1 MVNYMKQLKYIIL
14 YVGLLAISAC
24 TAEKVAPTAET
35 VQNTEVR
42 LVADISESGNAS
54 RADAHYIKKT
64 FTDGDKIRLVNTVFY
79 NTPNFDDEKTIF
91 TFSNEYNAE
100 KGYKF
105 TQSSQTGQGN
115 SDSET
120 ENTEDGVEQTQ
131 SVLTW
136 NDFSPTSFV
145 YIFEAV
151 YYPGNTLFNSVH
163 IDQNANDGI
172 GFKNSDLLLAH
183 HRMLLEDKYK
193 DIELSFHH
201 ALAMVRVNVS
211 VPIGVGGLQRDAFT
225 EAYVHDVQPGFTVNY
240 SSTIS
245 NDGLRTVYGTGE
257 KKDITMWRQS
267 SKVSSDN
274 KTQTYTFLAII
285 PVPNVDDGEK
295 IDQEDFVR
303 FKVKVDNNTE
313 KTYRFVRNEGA
324 GAISL
329 SQSHITV
336 LNLKWDVN
344 EGLPLLLSASI
355 EPWKEAYAD
364 MILDGE
370 DSNSNENNQE
380 GGSNP

>member
-1 MVNYMKQLKYIIL
+1 MKQLKYIIL

-54 RADAHYIKKT
+54 RADADYIKKT
-64 FTDGDKIRLVNTVFY
+64 FTNGDQIRLVNTVFY

-91 TFSNEYNAE
+91 TFSGEYNPE

-105 TQSSQTGQGN
+105 TQSQGN
-115 SDSET
+115 SDNET

-163 IDQNANDGI
+163 IDQNEDDGI
-172 GFKNSDLLLAH
+172 GFRNSDLLLAH
-183 HRMLLEDKYK
+183 HRMLLEDKYN

-225 EAYVHDVQPGFTVNY
+225 EAYVHNVQPGFTVNY

-245 NDGLRTVYGTGE
+245 NDGLRTVYGTG
-257 KKDITMWRQS
+257 KKRNITMWRQS
-267 SKVSSDN
+267 SEISLDK
-274 KTQTYTFLAII
+274 KTQTYTFLAIM
-285 PVPNVDDGEK
+285 PVPNVDEGEK

-303 FKVKVDNNTE
+303 FKVKVDNNKE
-313 KTYRFVRNEGA
+313 KIYRFVRNEGA

-364 MILDGE
+364 MILDRE

>member
-1 MVNYMKQLKYIIL
+1 MKQLKYIIL

-54 RADAHYIKKT
+54 RADADYIKKT
-64 FTDGDKIRLVNTVFY
+64 FTEGDQIRLVNTVFY

-91 TFSNEYNAE
+91 TFSNEYDPE

-115 SDSET
+115 SDNET

-151 YYPGNTLFNSVH
+151 YYPRNTLFESVQ
-163 IDQNANDGI
+163 IDQNKDNGI

-225 EAYVHDVQPGFTVNY
+225 EAYVHNVQPGFTVNY

-257 KKDITMWRQS
+257 KQDITMWRQS
-267 SKVSSDN
+267 SEISLDK
-274 KTQTYTFLAII
+274 KTQTYTFLAIM
-285 PVPNVDDGEK
+285 PVPNVDEGEK

-303 FKVKVDNNTE
+303 FKVKVDNNT
-313 KTYRFVRNEGA
+313 
-324 GAISL
+324 
-329 SQSHITV
+329 ITV
-336 LNLKWDVN
+336 VAAKKKHDVTLAN
-344 EGLPLLLSASI
+344 NIMRTVQGEYDTKKTITVKFEG
-355 EPWKEAYAD
+355 
-364 MILDGE
+364 
-370 DSNSNENNQE
+370 N
-380 GGSNP
+380 